1 MWLWNKLSEW
11 HLLGQDRDV
20 VEKLREMPT
29 ESLEILY
36 RIWNNNYIHK
46 IESDQTESFY
56 EKFNSFAK
64 AYKYPKNFY
73 DQKLS
78 SDTKMYRKFF
88 KKTIFLS
95 WRNLIFVSRDRAKL
109 NEIKLQLH
117 LRLQKQK
124 YFNKWRSNVHDRI
137 KQKDKFD
144 IRRLNQK
151 ILDMQEDYRYEHVT
165 RERLQGLHKK
175 AWKDIIK
182 VQKQQVQTSE
192 VIKDLI

>member
-56 EKFNSFAK
+56 EKFNSFTK

>member
-1 MWLWNKLSEW
+1 
-11 HLLGQDRDV
+11 
-20 VEKLREMPT
+20 
-29 ESLEILY
+29 
-36 RIWNNNYIHK
+36 
-46 IESDQTESFY
+46 
-56 EKFNSFAK
+56 
-64 AYKYPKNFY
+64 
-73 DQKLS
+73 
-78 SDTKMYRKFF
+78 MYRKFF

-175 AWKDIIK
+175 A
-182 VQKQQVQTSE
+182 
-192 VIKDLI
+192 